1 MEKVKERLVRF
12 FRENGLFVLI
22 IGGIVVAFMVL
33 RTPASDVASTAEVD
47 AQLDG
52 GQPTLV
58 EFYSNTWGSC
68 LLAKPVVDRL
78 ERDLEGRAQ
87 VLRISLWSSVGRE
100 LAARYGV
107 RGVPTFLLFDG
118 SGEVIHSQRG
128 RLDAD
133 RVKAE
138 ISSLGRW

>member
-47 AQLDG
+47 SQLDG

-58 EFYSNTWGSC
+58 EFYSNT
-68 LLAKPVVDRL
+68 
-78 ERDLEGRAQ
+78 
-87 VLRISLWSSVGRE
+87 
-100 LAARYGV
+100 
-107 RGVPTFLLFDG
+107 
-118 SGEVIHSQRG
+118 
-128 RLDAD
+128 
-133 RVKAE
+133 
-138 ISSLGRW
+138 